1 MFDMSIGLGDKNT
14 FPTHVFFSNILN
26 VFILWEGVWKKRKKE
41 KIFFLDKWSN
51 RNLQVN
57 PLRRVSFS
65 HELPGQTGHFKEQGI
80 SLSLSLLYRS
90 KEYRAGIT
98 FLFLNAQKF
107 CSSKKKKQGDGSEF
121 INTKTC
127 PPLKEE
133 KMEHQK
139 WFDWPFTLRG
149 NLSFIGRSNF
159 SLSFK
164 REEKKKNKR
173 RPCAFWKHF
182 YSIAIESTRRKFVL
196 CRSISFWMHYRRT
209 KEPVPLFEHWKST
222 CCLFQQQQKNLFRY
236 QTLLPIRWGL

>member
-1 MFDMSIGLGDKNT
+1 MSS
-14 FPTHVFFSNILN
+14 FF
-26 VFILWEGVWKKRKKE
+26 E
-41 KIFFLDKWSN
+41 KGF
-51 RNLQVN
+51 
-57 PLRRVSFS
+57 
-65 HELPGQTGHFKEQGI
+65 E
-80 SLSLSLLYRS
+80 
-90 KEYRAGIT
+90 
-98 FLFLNAQKF
+98 
-107 CSSKKKKQGDGSEF
+107 KKKKKKYFSLINDRIGIFKLTPSVVSPFLTSCQVKRVILKSRAFLCLSLFSTGVKNTGRGSHF
-121 INTKTC
+121 SFWTHKSFVAVKKKNKVMDRNSSIQKTC

-164 REEKKKNKR
+164 REAKKKKNKR

-209 KEPVPLFEHWKST
+209 KEPVSLFEHWKST